1 MPISYQSAL
10 RVYAKK
16 HGKFTLPKKGSSEY
30 DEVRKIMAETEMTGE
45 HEVKKRTKKEAKVPK
60 TKGRKSV
67 KGDVSESDTEV
78 VGQHT
83 KVKRKRTKEELDKVI
98 KMYSSGSSKNVMGK
112 STEKVVT
119 VEAPPPMKMD
129 TEIID
134 DPADELKG
142 KKIVKDVIKKKK
154 EVEKKG
160 VNRTGK
166 STAENYTDMLINSN
180 TGPSAEISAQLPDQK
195 EKIAKSLARGRK
207 NKKDTF
213 IETETAPDKTI
224 KNMKTDDA
232 IAIEGENV
240 QFSFQALR
248 NRLLC

>member
-30 DEVRKIMAETEMTGE
+30 DEVRKIMADTEMAGE
-45 HEVKKRTKKEAKVPK
+45 HEMKKRSK
-60 TKGRKSV
+60 KSV
-67 KGDVSESDTEV
+67 KGAVMEAPVQVNEVKKGRKTKTVNQVNQVVKVES
-78 VGQHT
+78 T
-83 KVKRKRTKEELDKVI
+83 K
-98 KMYSSGSSKNVMGK
+98 KNVMNKPTGK
-112 STEKVVT
+112 VLTAEV
-119 VEAPPPMKMD
+119 PPPMKMD

-142 KKIVKDVIKKKK
+142 KKIVKDVLKKKK
-154 EVEKKG
+154 EVKTKG